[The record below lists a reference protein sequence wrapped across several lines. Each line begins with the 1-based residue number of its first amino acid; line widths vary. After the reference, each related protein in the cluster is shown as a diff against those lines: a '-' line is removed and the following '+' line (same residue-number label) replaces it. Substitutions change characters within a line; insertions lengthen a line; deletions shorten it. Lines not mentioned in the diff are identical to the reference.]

1 MPDLD
6 ARTLPSWALACAVLT
21 LAACASP
28 PAEPEGAKRAETL
41 HVLTQDLQLLTVNAG
56 QPGRVLARQAVK
68 GLPAGDSL
76 VGMDYRVAR
85 GVLFTLSRSG
95 RLYTLDVATGQLKP
109 VGANPISPALEG
121 TTFGVDFNPTADRLR
136 VVSNTGQNLRLLPDT
151 GAVGVVD
158 PALRFAPGDAQAG
171 QAPELVG
178 AAYTYNKKD
187 DRLTTN
193 YALDR
198 RQGTLVTQG
207 SVEGVPPVV
216 SPNTGLL
223 QTVGA
228 LGTGPLRDAAF
239 DIADVSGAAFAALS
253 TQADARTRL
262 YEIDLSSGQ
271 ARLIGTLAQGGPIVG
286 MAVEP

>member
-6 ARTLPSWALACAVLT
+6 ARTLPSWALACTVLT

-28 PAEPEGAKRAETL
+28 LAEPEGAKRAETL

-95 RLYTLDVATGQLKP
+95 HLYTLDVATGQLKP

-171 QAPELVG
+171 QPPELVG

-207 SVEGVPPVV
+207 SVEGVQPVV

-262 YEIDLSSGQ
+262 YEIDLSSGK

>member
-28 PAEPEGAKRAETL
+28 LAEPEGAKRAETL

-198 RQGTLVTQG
+198 RQGTLVSQG
-207 SVEGVPPVV
+207 SVEGVQPVV